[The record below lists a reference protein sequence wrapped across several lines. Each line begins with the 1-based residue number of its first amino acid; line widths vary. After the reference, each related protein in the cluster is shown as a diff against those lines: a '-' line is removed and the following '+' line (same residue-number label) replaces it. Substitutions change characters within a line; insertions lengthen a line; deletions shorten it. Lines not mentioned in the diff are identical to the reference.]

1 MKKYVYVFIGL
12 ILACFSCN
20 KNDDNP
26 VVEEEVIEEEQVQ
39 PTNEIADFPS
49 QNFMWQAMNAFYFWQ
64 EDVADLADDRF
75 DSEEDY
81 AQFLSA
87 EENPEAFFYQIC
99 NNHIR
104 LVGEETAID
113 RFSGAVENY
122 KDLVNSLQGVSRS
135 NGVEFQLYLF
145 SNSDDIYGVV
155 TYIANDS
162 DASSKDIRRGDIFVG
177 VNGQTLNRTNYIDLL
192 FGEDDSYSL
201 VMANVENGSITEN
214 GKEVALTKVVNFAE
228 NPILISKVIEQQGI
242 KVGYIMYNGFLAAY
256 DEELNAV
263 FGTFKSEGITEL
275 VLDFRYNGGGR
286 VSTAVQIASSI
297 YGPNTD
303 DLFIKARYNSKI
315 QSSLTAAQVETNF
328 SNSTL
333 GGTPLN
339 SLNLNRVHVITT
351 GATASASELVINGLA
366 PYVDVVQIGE
376 TTSGKNEFSIT
387 FVDDEENSF
396 FYDEERESNIN
407 PNNQWGI
414 QPLLGRNENAN
425 GFSDFTSGLVPR
437 FELSE
442 DIVNLGTLG
451 DPSEPLLALT
461 LSKITG
467 ASAKFNVVP
476 TMVAPTFVTSYQ
488 FKGNN
493 NLSLMDG
500 LVKINLDRTGE
511 KNTK

>member
-1 MKKYVYVFIGL
+1 MKKYVFAFLGIALVFN
-12 ILACFSCN
+12 SCN
-20 KNDDNP
+20 KNDDGP
-26 VVEEEVIEEEQVQ
+26 VVDNTLEEEQVQ
-39 PTNEIADFPS
+39 PTNTVADFPS

-64 EDVADLADDRF
+64 EDVTDLADDRF
-75 DSEEDY
+75 DSEASYADFLANEED
-81 AQFLSA
+81 
-87 EENPEAFFYQIC
+87 PGAFFYQIC

-104 LVGEETAID
+104 LTGEDIAVD
-113 RFSGAVENY
+113 RFSVAVENY

-145 SNSDDIYGVV
+145 NGSEDVYGVV

-177 VNGQTLNRTNYIDLL
+177 VNGQTLNLDNYIDLL
-192 FGEDDSYSL
+192 FGDDDSYTL
-201 VMANVENGSITEN
+201 VMAKIENGAINEN

-242 KVGYIMYNGFLAAY
+242 KIGYLMYNGFLASY

-275 VLDFRYNGGGR
+275 ILDFRYNGGGR
-286 VSTAVQIASSI
+286 VSTAVQIASAV
-297 YGPNTD
+297 YGTNSN

-315 QSSLTAAQVETNF
+315 QAGLTAAQVETNF

-333 GGTPLN
+333 EGTPIN
-339 SLNLNRVHVITT
+339 SLNLQRVHIITT
-351 GATASASELVINGLA
+351 DATASASELVINGLA
-366 PYVDVVQIGE
+366 PYVDVVQIGS
-376 TTSGKNEFSIT
+376 TTSRKNEFSIT

-396 FYDEERESNIN
+396 FYDEDREGNIN

-414 QPLLGRNENAN
+414 QPLLGRNENAD

-437 FELSE
+437 FELEE
-442 DIVNLGTLG
+442 DITNLGTLG
-451 DPSEPLLALT
+451 EPTEPLLALT
-461 LSKITG
+461 LSQITG
-467 ASAKFNVVP
+467 ESAKFNVTP
-476 TMVAPTFVTSYQ
+476 GMVASSFATSYQ
-488 FKGNN
+488 FKANN

-500 LVKINLDRTGE
+500 LVKMDIETAGA
-511 KNTK
+511 KNFK